1 MTNRLARNETK
12 RQKGEKRAS
21 EGDAKGRREGK
32 LFAAEKQWVMLRI
45 MFTIQR
51 VAKRKIWWKQAH
63 G

>member
-12 RQKGEKRAS
+12 RQKGEKRVFI
-21 EGDAKGRREGK
+21 GDVKGRRECK
-32 LFAAEKQWVMLRI
+32 LFTAEKRWEMLRI
-45 MFTIQR
+45 MFTIQH

>member
-32 LFAAEKQWVMLRI
+32 LFLFQKQ
-45 MFTIQR
+45 
-51 VAKRKIWWKQAH
+51 
-63 G
+63 